1 MLDEALRL
9 IKGEPVNADPN
20 NLRFLQR
27 HRDNPL
33 AAPLLGLLN
42 YVGGW
47 DLTDPQHPI
56 VIARKAYEEAMI
68 RP

>member
-9 IKGEPVNADPN
+9 IKGEPIKGDPQD
-20 NLRFLQR
+20 LACLQR

-47 DLTDPQHPI
+47 ISAILSTPS
-56 VIARKAYEEAMI
+56 
-68 RP
+68 